1 VRVPDIFISG
11 LGAYI
16 APTVDISWAV
26 EQGLYP
32 ATDVERHGLAS
43 AAVAGDLPAPEMALR
58 AAQDAFKRCGWSPT
72 DVDLLLYASTWHQG
86 PEGWV
91 PYSHLQ
97 RHLVGGHA
105 LATEVRQGCNGMF
118 GALELAVCYLR
129 AEPDRRAALL
139 VAADNFGTPM
149 LDRWRM
155 GPGFI
160 VGDAAAAIVL
170 TKERGF
176 AQVLS
181 VCSGTIPEAEG
192 LHRGAEPLF
201 PPGITVG
208 QGVDFEAR
216 SEEYRLGEIARN
228 VGTLQMIRVQ
238 QELIR
243 VAKRSLSEAGVG
255 IDQITRV
262 AFMNYSREAVEQ
274 RCMAALMLPA
284 SKSTWDFGRT
294 IGHCGASD
302 QIISLDELV
311 TTGQLGSG
319 DHMLLIGTGPGVVTS
334 SAVVKILD
342 SPPWAS
348 DPAGQ

>member
-1 VRVPDIFISG
+1 MRVHDIFING
-11 LGAYI
+11 LSAFV

-32 ATDVERHGLAS
+32 AEDVERYGMAS
-43 AAVAGDLPAPEMALR
+43 AAVAGDIPAPEMALT
-58 AAQDAFKRCGWSPT
+58 AAQDAFKRCGWPPT
-72 DVDLLLYASTWHQG
+72 EVDLLLYASTWHQG
-86 PEGWV
+86 PEGWA

-105 LATEVRQGCNGMF
+105 LATELRQGCNGMF
-118 GALELAVCYLR
+118 GALELAACYLL
-129 AEPDRRAALL
+129 AEPSRRAALL

-160 VGDAAAAIVL
+160 VGDAASAVVL

-176 AQVLS
+176 AKLLS
-181 VCSGTIPEAEG
+181 VCSGTVPEAEG
-192 LHRGAEPLF
+192 LHRGTEPLF
-201 PPGITVG
+201 PPGITIG
-208 QGVDFEAR
+208 RGVDFEAR
-216 SEEYRLGEIARN
+216 SEEYRLDEMSRN

-243 VAKRSLSEAGVG
+243 VAKRSLSEAAVA

-274 RCMAALMLPA
+274 RCMSALMLPN
-284 SKSTWDFGRT
+284 SKSTWNFGRT

-302 QIISLDELV
+302 QVISLDHLV
-311 TTGQLGSG
+311 KTRQLAPG
-319 DHMLLIGTGPGVVTS
+319 DHMLMIGTGPGVVTS
-334 SAVVKILD
+334 CAIVKILD
-342 SPPWAS
+342 SPAWLG
-348 DPAGQ
+348 D

>member
-1 VRVPDIFISG
+1 MFISG

-16 APTVDISWAV
+16 APTVELSWAV

-32 ATDVERHGLAS
+32 AEDVERYGLTS
-43 AAVAGDLPAPEMALR
+43 AAVAGDMPAPEMALS
-58 AAQDAFKRCGWSPT
+58 AAQDAFKRCGWPPNE
-72 DVDLLLYASTWHQG
+72 VDLLLYASTWPQG
-86 PEGWV
+86 PVGWM
-91 PYSHLQ
+91 PHSHLQ
-97 RHLVGGHA
+97 RHLVGGHP
-105 LATEVRQGCNGMF
+105 LAAELNQGCNGMF

-139 VAADNFGTPM
+139 VAADNFGTPL

-155 GPGFI
+155 GPGLV
-160 VGDAAAAIVL
+160 VGDAASAVVL

-176 AQVLS
+176 ARLLS
-181 VCSGTIPEAEG
+181 VCSGTVPEAEG

-201 PPGITVG
+201 PPGFTVG
-208 QGVDFEAR
+208 RGVDFEAR
-216 SEEYRLGEIARN
+216 SEEYRRDAISRN

-274 RCMAALMLPA
+274 RCMAALMLPS
-284 SKSTWDFGRT
+284 SKSTWNFGRT

-302 QIISLDELV
+302 QIISLDHLV
-311 TTGQLGSG
+311 KTAQLGSG

-334 SAVVKILD
+334 CAIVKILNA
-342 SPPWAS
+342 PPWLE
-348 DPAGQ
+348 